1 MRVSLLRVGV
11 VTVLATGLFYGE
23 ASAETGQ
30 VSSNS
35 LSEENQY
42 ENPSFQ
48 TINQLLTKAAIDAD
62 IPPEVV
68 KAIAME
74 ESGWKQF
81 ENGKPLISTE
91 DGMGI
96 GIMQVT
102 NYDPAEEEELKSN
115 IEYNI
120 KKGIEILNSKYD
132 LIKAGVLPS
141 VEGADRHVIENWYFP
156 VLAYNGIKP
165 SNSPLYQAT
174 GEKNNG
180 EVWKPGAYQEKVF
193 AQIEKD
199 SFLDDPKDD
208 IYNLLGEFHFTTKDF
223 EYDPDSRENIVFLE
237 KKYTLNE
244 THESAYFFNAEE
256 RVVVTGDNVKV
267 RGDNSTSSN

>member
-1 MRVSLLRVGV
+1 MRGSLLRVGV
-11 VTVLATGLFYGE
+11 LTLLATGLFYGE

-35 LSEENQY
+35 LSEEIQNV
-42 ENPSFQ
+42 NPSFQ
-48 TINQLLTKAAIDAD
+48 TINKLLTVAAKEAD

-68 KAIAME
+68 KAVAWE
-74 ESGWKQF
+74 ESDWLQF
-81 ENGKPLISTE
+81 KDGKPNVSN
-91 DGMGI
+91 DGGI

-102 NYDPAEEEELKSN
+102 DYDPAEEESLKN
-115 IEYNI
+115 EIEYNI

-132 LIKAGVLPS
+132 LIEAGVLPS